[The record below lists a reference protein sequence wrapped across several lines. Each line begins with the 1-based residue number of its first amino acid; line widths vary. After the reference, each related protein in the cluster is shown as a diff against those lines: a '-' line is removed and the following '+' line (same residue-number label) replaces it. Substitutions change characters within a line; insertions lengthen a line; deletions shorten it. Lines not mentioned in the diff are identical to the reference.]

1 MSSVLVFGR
10 SSYMSRPQRIGYS
23 GALYHLTLRGSARG
37 EIFLDDTDREIFLNV
52 LGAVVERF
60 GWRIHA
66 YCLMGNHYHL
76 LAETPQPNLSHG
88 MRWLNGVYTQRF
100 NRRHERVGHVFQGR
114 FKSILVERD
123 SYLLELAR
131 YIVLNPVRAG
141 LANAPDRW
149 CWSSYRAT
157 IGEQEAPPWLS
168 VNWILGQFG
177 PSEAHARDRYRQFVA
192 AGLDQASPW
201 RNLRGQVLLGTEPFV
216 QALTPKF
223 AAVQDM
229 METPRLQRLAHRPA
243 LASLLPGADGESRA
257 QRDAA
262 IRDAHIRHAY
272 TLAEIA
278 RHVGLHYATVS
289 RIANRPVHQGK
300 TCPRS
305 CGTICEAW
313 RKKCRSEGVMATV
326 DELL

>member
-1 MSSVLVFGR
+1 
-10 SSYMSRPQRIGYS
+10 MSRPLRIGYS
-23 GALYHLTLRGSARG
+23 DALYHLTLRGNARG

-52 LGAVVERF
+52 LAAVVERF

-76 LAETPQPNLSHG
+76 LAETPQPNLSQG

-114 FKSILVERD
+114 FKSILVERE

-141 LANAPDRW
+141 LTNAPDLWR
-149 CWSSYRAT
+149 WSSYRAT
-157 IGEQEAPPWLS
+157 TGEQEAPPWLS

-177 PSEAHARDRYRQFVA
+177 QGEELARDCYRKFVA
-192 AGLDQASPW
+192 AGLDHASPW
-201 RNLRGQVLLGTEPFV
+201 RYLRGQVLLGTEPFV
-216 QALTPKF
+216 RALAPRL

-229 METPRLQRLAHRPA
+229 TEMPQSQRRAHRPE
-243 LASLLPGADGESRA
+243 LASLLPGEEAHCKA

-262 IRDAHIRHAY
+262 IRDAHLRHAY

-278 RHVGLHYATVS
+278 RHVGLHYTTVS
-289 RIANRPVHQGK
+289 RIANGSMHQHK
-300 TCPRS
+300 T
-305 CGTICEAW
+305 
-313 RKKCRSEGVMATV
+313 
-326 DELL
+326 

>member
-1 MSSVLVFGR
+1 
-10 SSYMSRPQRIGYS
+10 MSRPLRIGYP
-23 GALYHLTLRGSARG
+23 GALYHLTSRGNARG
-37 EIFLDDTDREIFLNV
+37 QIFLDDTDREIFLDV
-52 LGAVVERF
+52 LGSVVERF

-76 LAETPQPNLSHG
+76 LAQTPQPNLSRG
-88 MRWLNGVYTQRF
+88 MQWLNGVYTQRF

-114 FKSILVERD
+114 FKAILVERD

-141 LANAPDRW
+141 LASVPEGWR
-149 CWSSYRAT
+149 WSSYHAT
-157 IGEQEAPPWLS
+157 AGEQAAPRWLS
-168 VNWILGQFG
+168 VNWILDQFG
-177 PSEAHARDRYRQFVA
+177 IGETPAQDRYRQFVA
-192 AGLDQASPW
+192 AGFDQASPW

-278 RHVGLHYATVS
+278 RHVSLHYATVS
-289 RIANRPVHQGK
+289 RIANRPVRQGK
-300 TCPRS
+300 T
-305 CGTICEAW
+305 
-313 RKKCRSEGVMATV
+313 
-326 DELL
+326 

>member
-1 MSSVLVFGR
+1 
-10 SSYMSRPQRIGYS
+10 MSRPLRIGYP
-23 GALYHLTLRGSARG
+23 GALYHLTLRGNARG
-37 EIFLDDTDREIFLNV
+37 EIFLDDTDREIFLGV
-52 LGAVVERF
+52 LGSVVERF

-76 LAETPQPNLSHG
+76 LAETPQPNLSRG

-114 FKSILVERD
+114 FKAILVERD

-141 LANAPDRW
+141 LANAAEGWR
-149 CWSSYRAT
+149 WSSYRAT
-157 IGEQEAPPWLS
+157 AGEQTAPRWLS
-168 VNWILGQFG
+168 VSWILDQFG
-177 PSEAHARDRYRQFVA
+177 ISETPAQDRYREFVA
-192 AGLDQASPW
+192 AGIDRASPW
-201 RNLRGQVLLGTEPFV
+201 RNLRGQLLLGSEPFV
-216 QALTPKF
+216 QALTPKL
-223 AAVQDM
+223 AAMQDM
-229 METPRLQRLAHRPA
+229 TEMPRLQRLAHRPE
-243 LASLLPGADGESRA
+243 LARLLPGAGTESRA

-289 RIANRPVHQGK
+289 RIANRPAHQGK
-300 TCPRS
+300 T
-305 CGTICEAW
+305 
-313 RKKCRSEGVMATV
+313 
-326 DELL
+326 

>member
-1 MSSVLVFGR
+1 
-10 SSYMSRPQRIGYS
+10 MSRPLRIGYP
-23 GALYHLTLRGSARG
+23 GALYHLTLRGNARG
-37 EIFLDDTDREIFLNV
+37 EIFLDDTDREIFLGV
-52 LGAVVERF
+52 LGSVVERF

-76 LAETPQPNLSHG
+76 LAETPQPDLSRG

-114 FKSILVERD
+114 FKAILVERD

-141 LANAPDRW
+141 LANAAEGWR
-149 CWSSYRAT
+149 WSSYRAT
-157 IGEQEAPPWLS
+157 AGEQTAPRWLS
-168 VNWILGQFG
+168 VSWILDQFG
-177 PSEAHARDRYRQFVA
+177 ISETPAQDRYREFVA
-192 AGLDQASPW
+192 AGIDRASPW
-201 RNLRGQVLLGTEPFV
+201 RNLRGQLLLGSEPFV
-216 QALTPKF
+216 QALTPKL
-223 AAVQDM
+223 AAMQDM
-229 METPRLQRLAHRPA
+229 TEMPRLQRLAHRPE
-243 LASLLPGADGESRA
+243 LARLLPGAGTESRA

-289 RIANRPVHQGK
+289 RIANRPAHQGK
-300 TCPRS
+300 T
-305 CGTICEAW
+305 
-313 RKKCRSEGVMATV
+313 
-326 DELL
+326 

>member
-1 MSSVLVFGR
+1 
-10 SSYMSRPQRIGYS
+10 MSRPLRIGYS
-23 GALYHLTLRGSARG
+23 GALYHLSLRGNARG
-37 EIFLDDTDREIFLNV
+37 EIFLDDSDREIFLKV

-76 LAETPQPNLSHG
+76 LAETPQPNLSQG

-123 SYLLELAR
+123 SYLIELAR

-141 LANAPDRW
+141 LTDAPERW
-149 CWSSYRAT
+149 RWSSYQAT
-157 IGEQEAPPWLS
+157 GGDQEAPPWLC
-168 VNWILGQFG
+168 VDWILGQFG
-177 PSEAHARDRYRQFVA
+177 HGEEHARDRYRQFVA
-192 AGLDQASPW
+192 AGIGQASPW
-201 RNLRGQVLLGTEPFV
+201 KNLRGLLLGSEPFR
-216 QALTPKF
+216 QALKPRLAT
-223 AAVQDM
+223 VQNM
-229 METPRLQRLAHRPA
+229 TETPRSERHAHRPE
-243 LASLLPGADGESRA
+243 LASLLPGEDAHCKV

-262 IRDAHIRHAY
+262 IREAHLRHGY

-289 RIANRPVHQGK
+289 RIANGSVHQYK
-300 TCPRS
+300 T
-305 CGTICEAW
+305 
-313 RKKCRSEGVMATV
+313 
-326 DELL
+326 

>member
-1 MSSVLVFGR
+1 
-10 SSYMSRPQRIGYS
+10 MSRPLRIGYPD
-23 GALYHLTLRGSARG
+23 ALYHLTLRGNARG
-37 EIFLDDTDREIFLNV
+37 EIFLDDTDRDIFLGV
-52 LGAVVERF
+52 LGSVVERF

-76 LAETPQPNLSHG
+76 LAETPQPNLSRG

-114 FKSILVERD
+114 FKAILVERD

-141 LANAPDRW
+141 LASAPDRW
-149 CWSSYRAT
+149 RWSSYGAT
-157 IGEQEAPPWLS
+157 AGEQPQPRWLS
-168 VNWILGQFG
+168 VAWILDQFG
-177 PSEAHARDRYRQFVA
+177 NGQTPAQDRYREFVA
-192 AGLDQASPW
+192 AGLDRASPW
-201 RNLRGQVLLGTEPFV
+201 HNLRGQVLLGTEPFV
-216 QALTPKF
+216 QALTPKI
-223 AAVQDM
+223 AAVQDVT
-229 METPRLQRLAHRPA
+229 ETPRSQRLAHRPE
-243 LASLLPGADGESRA
+243 LARLLPGAGGESRA

-289 RIANRPVHQGK
+289 RIANRPVHQSK
-300 TCPRS
+300 T
-305 CGTICEAW
+305 
-313 RKKCRSEGVMATV
+313 
-326 DELL
+326 